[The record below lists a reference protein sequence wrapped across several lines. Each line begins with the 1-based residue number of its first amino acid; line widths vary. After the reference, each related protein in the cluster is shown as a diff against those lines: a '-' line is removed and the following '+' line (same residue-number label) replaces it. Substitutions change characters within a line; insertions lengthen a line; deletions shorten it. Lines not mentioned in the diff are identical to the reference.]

1 MLHITTCSAQ
11 NLVSHLLP
19 SNFASSVNAKIIV
32 HRDHIWEHAWK
43 GPVAPWLR
51 TSELEREVIPRGVR
65 PTVPVAISAGTCY
78 TCKLSVIP
86 QPPPP
91 VLLNENLC
99 SWDNAICVLTSCLG
113 HYTTRIISIHAL
125 NGGKRAWDWVSLVCH
140 VQINL
145 RKVFG
150 LITTDF
156 GFRKWFSDSGCV
168 SDSDY

>member
-1 MLHITTCSAQ
+1 MLHIMTCSAQ

-113 HYTTRIISIHAL
+113 HSDVHWSLGSIIQQELFPSMHL
-125 NGGKRAWDWVSLVCH
+125 MGGSGHGTGSL
-140 VQINL
+140 
-145 RKVFG
+145 
-150 LITTDF
+150 
-156 GFRKWFSDSGCV
+156 
-168 SDSDY
+168 